1 MQAHVAKAG
10 EQVVQPQ
17 AGAEAPRR
25 HPRAPIRGQHERER
39 ADQMGRHLEQDAPLA
54 RCLAHQVE
62 LVLLEV
68 AQAAVDQPR
77 RMRRRA
83 AREVALVHHGGAKA
97 AQRGVARSE
106 EHTSELQSQSNLV
119 CRLLLEK
126 KNYNFHTYLM
136 PILTAH
142 LPNLYIAPS
151 SAD

>member
-25 HPRAPIRGQHERER
+25 HPRAPVRGQHERER
-39 ADQMGRHLEQDAPLA
+39 ADQMGRHLEQDPPLA

-97 AQRGVARSE
+97 AQRGVARDPGAGDAAADDQ
-106 EHTSELQSQSNLV
+106 HV
-119 CRLLLEK
+119 HRLGRHRREGLGARA
-126 KNYNFHTYLM
+126 M
-136 PILTAH
+136 
-142 LPNLYIAPS
+142 
-151 SAD
+151 